1 MRQSFENEDIPVWEI
16 AEARVINVD
25 LSNFPL
31 SVVVLAS
38 VSKNDREIIGEIC
51 IDTLDP
57 SVSLHLGPLHSIIT
71 TPQIQLHLH
80 RRCICDLSWRKNSNN
95 NALYHA
101 INWQEVKIFKFCE
114 LFKVHPLRNTQY
126 QECVSTCVS
135 SLIMG
140 IIDESLS
147 KIIIEVLAGVS
158 SRADDPN
165 TQRILVE
172 KLMNGTLS
180 LRALSFTDIAMNNI
194 LIAARGWTGNVIM
207 ESCCIRS
214 KS

>member
-1 MRQSFENEDIPVWEI
+1 MRQAFENEDIPVWEI

-31 SVVVLAS
+31 SVVILAS
-38 VSKNDREIIGEIC
+38 VSKNNREVFGEIR

-80 RRCICDLSWRKNSNN
+80 RRCFCDLSWRKNSHN

-101 INWQEVKIFKFCE
+101 INWREVKILKFCE
-114 LFKVHPLRNTQY
+114 MFKVRPLRSTQY
-126 QECVSTCVS
+126 QECSSTCVS
-135 SLIMG
+135 SLITG

-147 KIIIEVLAGVS
+147 KIILEVLAGVS
-158 SRADDPN
+158 GRVDDLD

-180 LRALSFTDIAMNNI
+180 IRALPFTDIAMNNI
-194 LIAARGWTGNVIM
+194 LIAARGWTRDVIM
-207 ESCCIRS
+207 ESCKQLFR
-214 KS
+214 